1 MLFVFLR
8 VMQPKQT
15 KTTPKRRQSGIYAI
29 LHSDFY
35 SLFRLY
41 TLFSFSIGLK
51 SWSKKQNMTAMRVSV
66 LRRRAWA
73 SGCFPSGSI
82 RPQLILMW
90 PQALTRFKFS
100 SRTKKVQPCGF
111 PAFLLFILASWK
123 RPKLQKTSADF
134 LLLEFEIWIW
144 HNNTQ
149 ENKFGSNGWWIN
161 NRWTNNQQADV
172 SQRCWF
178 PLTRHAATTSIFC
191 NFHNEISFFYA
202 W

>member
-111 PAFLLFILASWK
+111 PAFFSVYFSFMKKTKATENFCRFFASRVWN
-123 RPKLQKTSADF
+123 LD
-134 LLLEFEIWIW
+134 L
-144 HNNTQ
+144 TQ
-149 ENKFGSNGWWIN
+149 
-161 NRWTNNQQADV
+161 
-172 SQRCWF
+172 
-178 PLTRHAATTSIFC
+178 
-191 NFHNEISFFYA
+191 
-202 W
+202 